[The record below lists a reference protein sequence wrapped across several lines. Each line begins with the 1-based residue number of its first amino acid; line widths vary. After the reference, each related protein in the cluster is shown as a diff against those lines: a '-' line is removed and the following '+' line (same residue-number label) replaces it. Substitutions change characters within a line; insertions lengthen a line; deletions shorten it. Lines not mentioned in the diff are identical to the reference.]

1 MRSSL
6 LVDQRQHLRTAR
18 FIVAHSDGVAF
29 RAARGARSG
38 PGLLD
43 LDGVARALGGGSDER
58 PDAEVLHVPFGE
70 PAVELAELR
79 RGVVAAVH
87 ASDEGPA
94 RGGVLPLGEVVDL
107 AADDDPAV
115 VERRVL
121 CELLARHGPVA
132 GPWLRRLPEVACD
145 LLASAERLGPR
156 AEVPRPE
163 LADRQLVA
171 DLARVERVDPRVV
184 AARALV
190 VIEHGVVALVDRRE
204 DLPALR

>member
-43 LDGVARALGGGSDER
+43 LDGVAGALGGGSDER
-58 PDAEVLHVPFGE
+58 PDAEELHVPLGE

-79 RGVVAAVH
+79 RGVLSAVH
-87 ASDEGPA
+87 PSDEGAA
-94 RGGVLPLGEVVDL
+94 RVVVLPLGEVVHL
-107 AADDDPAV
+107 AADHDPAV
-115 VERRVL
+115 VECRVL
-121 CELLARHGPVA
+121 CELLARDRPVA
-132 GPWLRRLPEVACD
+132 GPWLRRLPEVAGD
-145 LLASAERLGPR
+145 LLPGAERFGPR
-156 AEVPRPE
+156 AEIPRPE

-171 DLARVERVDPRVV
+171 DLTRVERVDPGVV
-184 AARALV
+184 AARTLV